1 MKKLNAILLIILLL
15 ELYIIAV
22 PNKMTILGNNHV
34 GEDKIHPQEVFDV
47 ETIKRSYWVSAYNT
61 IEAQTDDSP
70 CIAANGKNICGRTDV
85 IACPL
90 QYPFGT
96 EIQILDKIYICE
108 DRMKNKVGKIDISF
122 DKDIAGANQWGRK
135 YLEVQILIY

>member
-1 MKKLNAILLIILLL
+1 MKKLNAILLIIFLF

-22 PNKMTILGNNHV
+22 PNKMTILNNHA
-34 GEDKIHPQEVFDV
+34 GEAEIHTQEVFDV

-70 CIAANGKNICGRTDV
+70 CIAASGKDICGRTDV

-108 DRMKNKVGKIDISF
+108 DRIKNKVGKIDISF

-135 YLEVQILIY
+135 YLEVQILIQ